1 MYNLGNISEPT
12 PITKDNILRLIS
24 EEDIMRYYV
33 GFEFE
38 VGRAYRSPLR
48 EDSSPSFAL
57 YYTRQGSIRFKDFNG
72 DQGNCFD
79 FVILKTGLNFI
90 DSLKLIVQD
99 FNLNL
104 GTNTPTVFPKE
115 VVSVYKPKVVT
126 KDRLI
131 QFKPQQY
138 TNVDKQYW
146 SKYGLGRVDL
156 EKYNVFSAQFI
167 YLDKQLIGT
176 YSTYNPI
183 YCYKFNGKHV
193 KVYRPLSTASG
204 KWLSNVDEKD
214 LQGFEQL
221 DMSKEDLIII
231 TKSLKDVMCLN
242 KMGYQAVAPQ
252 SENTRTQYEL
262 IQKVSSYYDKVVILF
277 DNDEAGKRG
286 AQSLAEYLGENCK
299 CIYMPNDTKDIS
311 DYIVKYG
318 IDNASTLLKDLL

>member
-1 MYNLGNISEPT
+1 MYNLGNVSEPT

-38 VGRAYRSPLR
+38 IGRAYRSPLR

-79 FVILKTGLNFI
+79 FVMLKSGLTF
-90 DSLKLIVQD
+90 SEALTLIVQD

-104 GTNTPTVFPKE
+104 GTNTPTVFPKQ
-115 VVSVYKPKVVT
+115 VVSVYKPKIIA
-126 KDRLI
+126 KERLI
-131 QFKPQQY
+131 QFKPQEY
-138 TNVDKQYW
+138 TNTDKLYW
-146 SKYGLGRVDL
+146 SKYGLDRQTL
-156 EKYNVFSAQFI
+156 TKYNVFSAKFV
-167 YLDKQLIGT
+167 YLDKQLIST
-176 YSTYNPI
+176 YSSYNPI

-193 KVYRPLSTASG
+193 KVYRPLSKTSG
-204 KWLSNVDEKD
+204 KWLSNVDDKD

-221 DMSKEDLIII
+221 DLTKDDLLII

-252 SENTRTQYEL
+252 SENTRTQYEMMRKL
-262 IQKVSSYYDKVVILF
+262 SSYYNKVVILF
-277 DNDEAGKRG
+277 DNDDAGRRG
-286 AQSLAEYLGENCK
+286 AQSLADFLGGNCK
-299 CIYMPNDTKDIS
+299 CIYMPRDTKDVS

-318 IDNASTLLKDLL
+318 IEDASILINDLL

>member
-1 MYNLGNISEPT
+1 MYNLGNVSEPT

-79 FVILKTGLNFI
+79 FVMLKSGLTFTE
-90 DSLKLIVQD
+90 SLKLIVQD

-115 VVSVYKPKVVT
+115 VVSVYKPKIVT
-126 KDRLI
+126 KERLI
-131 QFKPQQY
+131 QFKPQEY
-138 TNVDKQYW
+138 TNVDKHYW
-146 SKYGLGRVDL
+146 TQYGLDRKTL
-156 EKYNVFSAQFI
+156 EKYNVFSAKFV

-193 KVYRPLSTASG
+193 KVYRPFSTTSG

-221 DMSKEDLIII
+221 DMSQEDLIII
-231 TKSLKDVMCLN
+231 TKK
-242 KMGYQAVAPQ
+242 
-252 SENTRTQYEL
+252 
-262 IQKVSSYYDKVVILF
+262 
-277 DNDEAGKRG
+277 
-286 AQSLAEYLGENCK
+286 
-299 CIYMPNDTKDIS
+299 IYNHSK
-311 DYIVKYG
+311 
-318 IDNASTLLKDLL
+318 